1 MTLKKKIL
9 AFLSSEEPK
18 EEVVQLAE
26 AKLADGVI
34 IVSDDFAD
42 GAAVF
47 IKSEEDGEENVKLP
61 VGEYSLEDG
70 KQLVVSEE
78 GIIES
83 IGEAKQEDEPD
94 ADEPKEDEE
103 LAEEEKEEAEPQPEE
118 NVEELKAVIVELEAK
133 IAELEAK
140 QELAVEEPEAEP
152 QVELSNEEPEAEPQ
166 PIVHVPADKAE
177 KKPGFYFGKQ

>member
-1 MTLKKKIL
+1 MTLKNKIL

-34 IVSDDFAD
+34 IVSDDFAE

-83 IGEAKQEDEPD
+83 IGEAKEEVEAD

-103 LAEEEKEEAEPQPEE
+103 LAEEEEVGEPQPEE
-118 NVEELKAVIVELEAK
+118 ESVEELKAVIVELEAK

-140 QELAVEEPEAEP
+140 QELAVEEVIEEDV
-152 QVELSNEEPEAEPQ
+152 QLSSEEPEAEPQ

-177 KKPGFYFGKQ
+177 KKPSFYFGKQ